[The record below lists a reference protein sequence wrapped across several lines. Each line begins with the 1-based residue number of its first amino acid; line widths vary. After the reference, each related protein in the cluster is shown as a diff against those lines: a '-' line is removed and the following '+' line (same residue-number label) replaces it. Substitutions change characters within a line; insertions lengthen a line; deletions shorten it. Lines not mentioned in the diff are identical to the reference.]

1 MYNLQHPVKMISWF
15 SDQLKNP
22 KNMYEMKKNIWSLEM
37 IMIESSVS
45 EM

>member
-22 KNMYEMKKNIWSLEM
+22 KNMYEMKKKYLVPRNDND
-37 IMIESSVS
+37 
-45 EM
+45 